1 MMEPAGQ
8 TQTLPIVLNP
18 LAENPHWILALRV
31 AAAPCFKKSARL
43 REFLLYVCEKAL
55 TDQIA
60 EIREQQIGK
69 AVFGRRP
76 EYNAGDD
83 NIVRVEARE
92 LRKRLDNYFATDGID
107 EPIIISIPKGSYVP
121 LFESRE
127 ILPLPVIT
135 EPAAEADSTPAIAL
149 GSNQNSRFSRANL
162 VLTALLLI
170 TLAVTSLL
178 YWQNQTLRR
187 GQSVLTGAISSK
199 QNSFWP
205 LLFSSDRQTYIV
217 LSDTGWVL
225 LQDFWH
231 RDRSLRDYLSRLYM
245 ADLSTPEMHTVA
257 SRHFT
262 DMADATILSEIVR
275 SSFPYS
281 QNLGVRSA
289 RTLEVDDLKTQNL
302 ILVGSRRAN
311 PWVEQFDQQLPFTDE
326 FDTQSGQPY
335 YLNHSPKPGEAAR
348 FLTRGKDGAWE
359 ETYGA
364 IAFVPNLGHTGNVL
378 IIEGSVAEG
387 TQAAGDFVCS
397 PTFVEELRKH
407 LKLSSTDPIP
417 HFELLLKI
425 YALSGSPARAEYLT
439 HRILSD

>member
-1 MMEPAGQ
+1 MEPLDRPEALSPAQ
-8 TQTLPIVLNP
+8 NALTQ
-18 LAENPHWILALRV
+18 NPHWMLALRV

-55 TDQIA
+55 TDQISD
-60 EIREQQIGK
+60 IREQQIGK

-76 EYNAGDD
+76 EYNAGED

-92 LRKRLDNYFATDGID
+92 LRKRLDTYFTTDGSD
-107 EPIIISIPKGSYVP
+107 EPVIISIPKGSYVP

-127 ILPLPVIT
+127 ILVAPAFT
-135 EPAAEADSTPAIAL
+135 ESPIEPETKPAIAT
-149 GSNQNSRFSRANL
+149 GSAHRSRFSRANL
-162 VLTALLLI
+162 VLAFLLLVTLAATSWLFWDDQQLRRAQNVVSQNSSSMQDSFWALLF
-170 TLAVTSLL
+170 
-178 YWQNQTLRR
+178 N
-187 GQSVLTGAISSK
+187 
-199 QNSFWP
+199 
-205 LLFSSDRQTYIV
+205 SDRQTYIV
-217 LSDTGWVL
+217 LSDTCWVL

-231 RDRSLRDYLSRLYM
+231 HDRSLRDYLSRQYM
-245 ADLSTPEMHTVA
+245 ADLNTPEMHTVA

-281 QNLGVRSA
+281 QKLGVRSA
-289 RTLEVDDLKTQNL
+289 RSLEVDDLKTQNL

-326 FDTQSGQPY
+326 FDAQSGQPF
-335 YLNHSPKPGEAAR
+335 YLNHSPRSGEATR

-364 IAFVPNLGHTGNVL
+364 IAFLPNLGHNGNVL

-387 TQAAGDFVCS
+387 TQAAGDYVCS
-397 PTFVEELRKH
+397 PAFIDQLRKH
-407 LKLSSTDPIP
+407 LNLSPTDPIP

-425 YALSGSPARAEYLT
+425 SALAGSPSRAEYLT
-439 HRILSD
+439 HRILPD